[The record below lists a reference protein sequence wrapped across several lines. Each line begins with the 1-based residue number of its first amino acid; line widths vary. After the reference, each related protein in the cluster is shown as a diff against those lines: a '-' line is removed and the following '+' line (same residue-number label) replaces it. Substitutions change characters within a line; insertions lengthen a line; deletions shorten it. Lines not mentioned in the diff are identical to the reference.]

1 MSTVPPT
8 AEPLP
13 TKELFEQYLH
23 QRAST
28 RWAAFYLVATS
39 GMIMAWS
46 RSPDWAF
53 NFPFELFKS
62 GGSGLTISS
71 GFAPIF
77 GPVIE
82 MVFYYY
88 FFLLNNECLTLGRL
102 LTGRLATSKDGRFL
116 LNPPFLISMKWPV
129 ESSITWMVML
139 GGLVLSIMILG
150 DFLNLTYETNH
161 TVWCLLIPN
170 RMEGVNPMHRG
181 HAVGTMVYGFWHP
194 WLYVMFLL
202 FKIAVVVL
210 VLLDTYDYC
219 LLLAYEEGMP
229 SRLAVWH
236 HDNKTKPAEPRAK
249 RKG

>member
-1 MSTVPPT
+1 MSTVPPA

-13 TKELFEQYLH
+13 TKELFDKYVP

-39 GMIMAWS
+39 GMILAWS

-102 LTGRLATSKDGRFL
+102 LAGRLATLKDGRLL
-116 LNPPFLISMKWPV
+116 LNPPFLISMKRPV
-129 ESSITWMVML
+129 ESSITWLVML
-139 GGLVLSIMILG
+139 GALVLSIMILG
-150 DFLNLTYETNH
+150 DFLNLTYETVH
-161 TVWCLLIPN
+161 SVWGLLIPH
-170 RMEGVNPMHRG
+170 RLDGINPTHRG
-181 HAVGTMVYGFWHP
+181 HAVGTMVYGFWQP
-194 WLYVMFLL
+194 WLYVVFLL
-202 FKIAVVVL
+202 FKIVVVIL

-219 LLLAYEEGMP
+219 LLLAGEEGLP
-229 SRLAVWH
+229 SHLAVWLR
-236 HDNKTKPAEPRAK
+236 DRKSNPAKHQAK
-249 RKG
+249 RKA